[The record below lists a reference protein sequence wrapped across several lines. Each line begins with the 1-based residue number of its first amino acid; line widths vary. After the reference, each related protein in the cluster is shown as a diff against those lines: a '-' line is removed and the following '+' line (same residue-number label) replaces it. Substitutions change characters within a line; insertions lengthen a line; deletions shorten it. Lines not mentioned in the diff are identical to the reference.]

1 MEMEPKDAKILV
13 VEDDVDAADAVKT
26 ILESAGYQVTTAESA
41 EKAWEAVRAQAPDA
55 IVLDVMMPSGT
66 EGFHFVWD
74 LRNAEDAKVREV
86 PIIIVSA
93 IHEGTPLRFYPTEG
107 DDTYAP
113 GEYLPVQAFLDKPVE
128 PSKLLVE
135 VARVLKAPPQQ

>member
-1 MEMEPKDAKILV
+1 MEPKDARILV

-41 EKAWEAVRAQAPDA
+41 EKAWDAVRAQAPAA
-55 IVLDVMMPSGT
+55 ILLDVMMPSGT

-74 LRNAEDAKVREV
+74 LRNADDQKVREV
-86 PIIIVSA
+86 PIIILSA
-93 IHEGTPLRFYPTEG
+93 IHEGTSLRFYPTES

-113 GEYLPVQAFLDKPVE
+113 GEYLPVQAFLDKPIE
-128 PSKLLVE
+128 PSKLLSE
-135 VARVLKAPPQQ
+135 VARVLKTRPPQ

>member
-1 MEMEPKDAKILV
+1 MEAKDARILV

-26 ILESAGYQVTTAESA
+26 ILEAEGYNVSIAESA
-41 EKAWEAVRAQAPDA
+41 ATAWEAVRAQRPDL
-55 IVLDVMMPSGT
+55 ILLDVMMPSGT

-74 LRNAEDAKVREV
+74 LRNGDDEALRDV
-86 PIIIVSA
+86 PIIVLSA
-93 IHEGTPLRFYPTEG
+93 IHEGTPLRFHPDEG

-128 PSKLLVE
+128 PRQLLDQ
-135 VARVLKAPPQQ
+135 VAVVLKRGAAGS

>member
-1 MEMEPKDAKILV
+1 MEAKETRILV

-26 ILESAGYQVTTAESA
+26 ILDAEGYQVTMADSPT
-41 EKAWEAVRAQAPDA
+41 KAWEAVRAQRPDL
-55 IVLDVMMPSGT
+55 IILDVMMPSGT

-74 LRNAEDAKVREV
+74 LRNAEDEALRDL
-86 PIIIVSA
+86 PIVVLSA

-107 DDTYAP
+107 DGTYAP

-128 PSKLLVE
+128 PKQLL
-135 VARVLKAPPQQ
+135 AQIALVLKRAPGT

>member
-1 MEMEPKDAKILV
+1 MEPKDARILV

-41 EKAWEAVRAQAPDA
+41 EKAWEAVRAQAPNA

-74 LRNAEDAKVREV
+74 LRNAEDTKVREV
-86 PIIIVSA
+86 PVIILSA

-107 DDTYAP
+107 DGTYEP

-128 PSKLLVE
+128 PSKLLTE
-135 VARVLKAPPQQ
+135 VARVLRTRPQA